1 MLLSGKENMKK
12 FLIITVLAF
21 ISCFLMTN
29 NMQEETKE
37 NVKEPKEVIVTPT
50 PEVTPTYVEPEIKE
64 EPKD

>member
-21 ISCFLMTN
+21 VSCFFMTN

-37 NVKEPKEVIVTPT
+37 NVKDFE
-50 PEVTPTYVEPEIKE
+50 
-64 EPKD
+64 